1 MQKRYGK
8 TRLLL
13 IIIIIIIIITITII
27 IRSSVYCFDMTV
39 TTATLEV
46 ILLDLSELLTG
57 VRALP
62 HGTDWMKFVG
72 NGNRKREGEGEER
85 VTFHDMIDILTSLN
99 FISL

>member
-13 IIIIIIIIITITII
+13 TIIIIITITVTII
-27 IRSSVYCFDMTV
+27 IRSVYCFDMTV

-57 VRALP
+57 ARALP
-62 HGTDWMKFVG
+62 HGADSMKFVG
-72 NGNRKREGEGEER
+72 NRKGEGEGER
-85 VTFHDMIDILTSLN
+85 VTLHDMIDILTSLN
-99 FISL
+99 FIAL